1 MKPRRVFADLDLE
14 IDGQS
19 AKFTGRGSHMRLEVQ
34 NAGTLRKIS
43 QVSLPNFQRAGTT
56 YSATDVPSLLADEGL
71 TLEVAD
77 RRGPLLVLGEKAR
90 GKGYSVPGVGRV
102 SDVMLANKRAA
113 LRLASSSGPSWLLP
127 VVAVGLII
135 LGVIL
140 ATQRND
146 KSG

>member
-1 MKPRRVFADLDLE
+1 
-14 IDGQS
+14 
-19 AKFTGRGSHMRLEVQ
+19 MRLEVQ

-77 RRGPLLVLGEKAR
+77 RRGPLLVLGEEAR

-102 SDVMLANKRAA
+102 NDVTLANKRAA

-127 VVAVGLII
+127 RGSRRSYHLRRHFSGAAERQIGIKTLNQRRTGVFEHLFFFW
-135 LGVIL
+135 LGFSL
-140 ATQRND
+140 
-146 KSG
+146 S